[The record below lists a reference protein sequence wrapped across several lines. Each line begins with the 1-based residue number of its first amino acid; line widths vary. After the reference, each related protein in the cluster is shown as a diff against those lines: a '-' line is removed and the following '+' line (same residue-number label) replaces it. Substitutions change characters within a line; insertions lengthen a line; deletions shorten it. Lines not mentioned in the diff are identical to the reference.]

1 MATLVKSNRVS
12 FPTLMNDLFDTDI
25 FDFNTDAFKLTG
37 TKFIPSVNVTETTK
51 EFKVELAA
59 PGLEKKD
66 FKVEVE
72 NGVLTVSAEK
82 QEEKEENDKNWIRKE
97 FSYNQFAR
105 SFQLPDNT
113 LADKIDAKYENGVLK
128 IALPKKEVTV
138 FNPKKEVKV
147 S

>member
-1 MATLVKSNRVS
+1 MSTLIKRNRVS
-12 FPTLMNDLFDTDI
+12 FPTLVNDLLDTNLLDFDG
-25 FDFNTDAFKLTG
+25 DFSWGSSKKL
-37 TKFIPSVNVTETTK
+37 PSVNVTETAK
-51 EFKVELAA
+51 EFKVDVAA

-72 NGVLTVSAEK
+72 HGLLTISAEK
-82 QEEKEENDKNWIRKE
+82 QEEKKEEGKDWIRKE
-97 FSYNQFAR
+97 FSYNQFSR

-128 IALPKKEVTV
+128 LSLPKKEMTVT
-138 FNPKKEVKV
+138 NPKKEIKV